1 VNDRAPQRPR
11 DELGRPLPTDSRV
24 PIEPDPQPL
33 PPLETLATAQHLLDA
48 GRAFRAHEVFEARWK
63 SVTGAERDLWRGLAQ
78 VAVAI
83 THAQRGNDRGRV
95 SLLTRAAVTLAPWQ
109 DERPYDVDVAAIRAW
124 AIAGCDGEQT
134 VAQLTASLPRLVSG
148 RG

>member
-1 VNDRAPQRPR
+1 MNARPPQRPR
-11 DELGRPLPTDSRV
+11 DDLGRPLPPDSDV
-24 PIEPDPQPL
+24 AIEPDPQAL
-33 PPLETLATAQHLLDA
+33 PAAQTLVVAQQLLDD

-95 SLLTRAAVTLAPWQ
+95 SLLTRAAATLAPWQ
-109 DERPYDVDVAAIRAW
+109 DERPYDVDVRAIRSW
-124 AIAGCDGEQT
+124 ALAGCSGEQT
-134 VAQLTASLPRLVSG
+134 VAQLLSSLPRLVSG
-148 RG
+148 GG

>member
-1 VNDRAPQRPR
+1 MNARPPQRPR
-11 DELGRPLPTDSRV
+11 DELGRPLPAGSDGIV
-24 PIEPDPQPL
+24 EPDPQPL
-33 PPLETLATAQHLLDA
+33 PPAETLAVAQELLDA

-63 SVTGAERDLWRGLAQ
+63 AVTGAERDLWRGLAQ

-95 SLLTRAAVTLAPWQ
+95 SLLTRAAATLAPWQ

-124 AIAGCDGEQT
+124 ALAGCSGQQT
-134 VAQLTASLPRLVSG
+134 VTQLRSSLPRLVSG
-148 RG
+148 G

>member
-1 VNDRAPQRPR
+1 MSGRTPPRPR
-11 DELGRPLPTDSRV
+11 DDLGRPLPADADV
-24 PIEPDPQPL
+24 AIEPDPQPL
-33 PPLETLATAQHLLDA
+33 PPAETLDLAQQLLDA

-63 SVTGAERDLWRGLAQ
+63 AVTGAERDLWRGLAQ

-95 SLLTRAAVTLAPWQ
+95 SLLTRAAVTLAPWEN
-109 DERPYDVDVAAIRAW
+109 ERPYDVDVAAIRAW
-124 AIAGCDGEQT
+124 AIAGCDGQET
-134 VAQLTASLPRLVSG
+134 VQQLMSSLPRLVSG